1 VNGGDILRPRLRQS
15 ADPPEVQATLPLSS
29 DQFQILRASMSG
41 VVNDWRGTAYTRAH
55 YMPLRYTI
63 GGKSGT
69 TEHNA
74 GKPHGWFVAV
84 GPMEEPQ
91 IVVAIV
97 VEEGGSGSAQSP
109 IAIDLVQTYL
119 DGRNGIIPRESP
131 PPPPIALSESTLSTD

>member
-1 VNGGDILRPRLRQS
+1 
-15 ADPPEVQATLPLSS
+15 
-29 DQFQILRASMSG
+29 MSG
-41 VVNDWRGTAYTRAH
+41 VVNDWRGTAYLRAH

-84 GPMEEPQ
+84 GPMEDPQ
-91 IVVAIV
+91 IVVAVV

-109 IAIDLVQTYL
+109 IAIDLIQTYL
-119 DGRNGIIPRESP
+119 DDRNGIAPAESP
-131 PPPPIALSESTLSTD
+131 PPPPIALSESARSTD